1 MFVFGVF
8 GGGGG
13 EQCGYE
19 SVMEFLVKGVE
30 GFDHHRERMRHLQF
44 QKDKFKE
51 VFEGA
56 RRAGKPVL
64 VIIDTLEDDHFAK
77 NTLANDDI
85 MEIAVG

>member
-1 MFVFGVF
+1 M
-8 GGGGG
+8 
-13 EQCGYE
+13 
-19 SVMEFLVKGVE
+19 
-30 GFDHHRERMRHLQF
+30 QF

-85 MEIAVG
+85 MEIAVGEAQTESELFCLCWPPKS